1 MKRGLII
8 VNAYA
13 EIEGISYQSKRLK
26 EELSLLGAQADI
38 VTPAALYYGV
48 EEGKNVFSSEVD
60 FVVFLD
66 KDRYLARMIE
76 KSGVRMFN
84 SAEAIECCDDKM
96 LTYITLSDNGVPMP
110 DTIPCMLCYT
120 ENKKVSADF
129 LNKVASLGFPLI
141 AKTSFGSLGKG
152 VFLVHDFA
160 ELETMEEK
168 LKFLPHLYQSY
179 LSAHRGTDI
188 RIIVIGGRT
197 VACML
202 RSNPDDYRSNIGE
215 GGTGTKIIP
224 DPEFIAVAER
234 AAAILQLDY
243 CGVDLLIDDNNRPV
257 LCEVNSNAFFTGIE
271 KCTGI
276 NVAKK
281 YVEYIMKKI

>member
-13 EIEGISYQSKRLK
+13 EIEGVSYQSKRLR

-38 VTPAALYYGV
+38 VTPAALHYGV
-48 EEGKNVFSSEVD
+48 EGGRNVFSAEID

-76 KSGVRMFN
+76 KAGIRMFN
-84 SAEAIECCDDKM
+84 SAEAVECCDDKM

-129 LNKVASLGFPLI
+129 LRKAASLGFPLI

-152 VFLVHDFA
+152 VFLVRDFA

-168 LKFLPHLYQSY
+168 LKFVPHLYQRY

-188 RIIVIGGRT
+188 RIVVIGGKT

-215 GGTGTKIIP
+215 GGTGKKIAP
-224 DPEFIAVAER
+224 DPEFVAVAER
-234 AAAILQLDY
+234 AAALLRLDY

-281 YVEYIMKKI
+281 YAEYIMKKI